1 MINPGVGYT
10 VTTEADGSQS
20 LQIDGAGSP
29 GGGASAPSQNYEQF
43 QIIVSGNTL
52 RVVGGTVLW
61 APHYFNDND
70 RPDQPLC
77 ANQNYISSFTRYTG
91 DTVVIGTEPSSIMMS
106 ENGKVILGT

>member
-20 LQIDGAGSP
+20 LQIDSAGSV
-29 GGGASAPSQNYEQF
+29 GGSSAPSQAYEQF

-52 RVVGGTVLW
+52 RVVSGTVLW

-77 ANQNYISSFTRYTG
+77 ANQNYVSTFTRYTG
-91 DTVVIGTEPSSIMMS
+91 DNVVIGTEPSSIMMS
-106 ENGKVILGT
+106 ENGKVILAT